1 MKPAFP
7 AFSYFIGSLLLLG
20 GVTACSKEDSAPQEE
35 FFLRATKDGTPW
47 TATGNGAFSKAS
59 KQFSVFGQTG
69 TAVPSEILSLV
80 FSFPAAPQLTPVQ
93 ASRANW
99 ISLVGGDVVTNSY
112 AATATNLP
120 ALEITRLDTVAKVVE
135 GRFTTTLL
143 REKQWTSQEE
153 FLRFTDGSFRVQ
165 YTTVP

>member
-1 MKPAFP
+1 MKQ

-20 GVTACSKEDSAPQEE
+20 GVTACNNNDSVPHPDP
-35 FFLRATKDGTPW
+35 FIRATKDGAPW
-47 TATGNGAFSKAS
+47 TATGSGAFSKAS

-69 TAVPSEILSLV
+69 TAAQSEIFSLV
-80 FSFPAAPQLTPVQ
+80 FSLPAAPQLTPVQ

-112 AATATNLP
+112 AAVATNLP
-120 ALEITRLDTVAKVVE
+120 ALEITRLDTVAKVLE

-165 YTTVP
+165 YTNVP